1 VLHVN
6 SEALGDSIVLHC
18 TGRIVKGEET
28 ALLCPAVRQRGRNV
42 ILDLGEVDAIDA
54 AGVGAL
60 ISLQAAGIYLQ
71 LINPTKA
78 VREVLHVTGVDSVL
92 EICSSL
98 PTHNDE
104 LSERSTRAMRMP
116 LSTPSP
122 DALPARG

>member
-1 VLHVN
+1 MLNVK
-6 SEALGDSIVLHC
+6 SEELGDCVILRC
-18 TGRIVKGEET
+18 AGRIVKGEET

-71 LINPTKA
+71 LINPTMA

-92 EICSSL
+92 EICRSP
-98 PTHNDE
+98 PTENDE

-122 DALPARG
+122 EALPARR

>member
-1 VLHVN
+1 MLHVN
-6 SEALGDSIVLHC
+6 SEELGDSIVLHC

-122 DALPARG
+122 EALPARG